1 MQVDSAIE
9 LGRDDPALEFP
20 WSSEDGGLR
29 YSDLRSDPALIEQI
43 PEAANNSELRA
54 FLLRM
59 NAPDFALQTAKSDVW
74 NTDEITPE
82 EEIFAAGQKFV
93 SYIDLIF
100 ADNEPRL
107 SLDAHTELTTKLCKL
122 LQSAPEMASSIEFVI
137 RHCHYHRGA
146 TDTAGMPDRPLDTA
160 KGSTSAATVDD
171 SQLGFCIT
179 TYVSCFGESEAEA
192 RLRWSI
198 ALTLLQHALIQAVRA

>member
-1 MQVDSAIE
+1 MAATALSLPSPTVMTDDGQNCRSFRFFNDAGSPKMQVDSAIE

-122 LQSAPEMASSIEFVI
+122 LQSAPEMASSIEF
-137 RHCHYHRGA
+137 
-146 TDTAGMPDRPLDTA
+146 
-160 KGSTSAATVDD
+160 
-171 SQLGFCIT
+171 
-179 TYVSCFGESEAEA
+179 
-192 RLRWSI
+192 
-198 ALTLLQHALIQAVRA
+198 